1 MTALLRVSSAIDTI
15 IEKIAMVFV
24 WASVLL
30 MFAVIY
36 DVVTRYFGLPRGFG
50 LNATILQESEYWFHT
65 FLFAFTLAW
74 AYRRQSHV
82 RIDLIR
88 DRLPIR
94 MKYLVEFIGCLLFLI
109 PYSAVVLYFT
119 YDYTIQ
125 SFIQD
130 EVSKSGVGMTNVWI
144 VKAAIPA
151 MCLLLLMAGISH
163 LIKSLAGFLGKLPP
177 ALATETLGG
186 DN

>member
-1 MTALLRVSSAIDTI
+1 MTALLRVSSAIDWI
-15 IEKIAMVFV
+15 IEKIAMVFA
-24 WASVLL
+24 WASILL

-50 LNATILQESEYWFHT
+50 LNATTLQESEYWFHT

-74 AYRRQSHV
+74 AYRRQTHV
-82 RIDLIR
+82 RIDLFR
-88 DRLPIR
+88 DRVPMR
-94 MKYLVEFIGCLLFLI
+94 MKYLIEFIGCLLFLI

-119 YDYTIQ
+119 YDYTMH
-125 SFIQD
+125 SFMQD
-130 EVSKSGVGMTNVWI
+130 EVSKSGVGMTNIWI

-151 MCLLLLMAGISH
+151 MCLLLLIAGISN